1 MLEGNT
7 HFTAIKGG
15 TTFKEV
21 YLDTSPCN
29 STHRWGVD
37 TLLGRLGCKEPR
49 AEGFLG
55 LDERRV
61 KHTPTALKFYENA
74 ADGSAILTLSFWKAE
89 EIAKEA
95 IPFHDIPRFKSGPRR
110 GQVKPNH
117 GVTGIRG
124 AWDVS
129 AFALRAF
136 GETEKAVLRDMYEAF
151 LAHDVV
157 VSFGGRPFGIGLCFT
172 RYSLISED
180 VRAHVLAEDTIR
192 AEGKRQAAL
201 HLEALK
207 KAGVKVNG
215 VHAEYSENKRT
226 YGNSTIPAG
235 SYAFFVNARSYDG
248 GFTGWFSAL
257 DIENYVDNRS
267 GKIADALAA
276 KD

>member
-1 MLEGNT
+1 MLEGYT

-15 TTFKEV
+15 TCFKEV
-21 YLDTSPCN
+21 SMYTNPSS
-29 STHRWGVD
+29 STHGWGVG

-49 AEGFLG
+49 AEGFIG

-89 EIAKEA
+89 EIAEEA

-124 AWDVS
+124 AWDDS
-129 AFALRAF
+129 SFALRAF

-201 HLEALK
+201 HLDALK
-207 KAGVKVNG
+207 KAGVKVNE
-215 VHAEYSENKRT
+215 VLAEFSKNGIARKDHV
-226 YGNSTIPAG
+226 IPAG
-235 SYAFFVNARSYDG
+235 TYEFFVNARSYDG
-248 GFTGWFSAL
+248 GFAGWFSAL
-257 DIENYVDNRS
+257 DIENYVNNRT
-267 GKIADALAA
+267 GKIADALAE